1 MFRSFMVRRFFLL
14 SHAKADRHCELHAA
28 HILLGEL
35 AEVVGQ
41 ALFING
47 AKLFQQYD
55 GLAFQKIIVDEDM
68 RRLLGFFRDR
78 SDGRYNGGG
87 TEMVA
92 GIVLQDEDRAC
103 AALFAAHNGRKVGV
117 LDFASFN

>member
-1 MFRSFMVRRFFLL
+1 MVRRFFLL
-14 SHAKADRHCELHAA
+14 SHAKADRHCRFHAA
-28 HILLGEL
+28 HILRGEL

-55 GLAFQKIIVDEDM
+55 GLAFQKIIVDEDV
-68 RRLLGFFRDR
+68 RRLLGFLRDR

-92 GIVLQDEDRAC
+92 GIVCRMRT
-103 AALFAAHNGRKVGV
+103 GRVPPCSLPTTGERS
-117 LDFASFN
+117 A